1 MLSFISLLIGRA
13 KSINYGIGLFFL
25 SDSRLF
31 VSLGFISF
39 DFSDLE
45 SIAIAIGDF
54 FVSLSF
60 FLSLSSRLA
69 GLILFCSRCSFNS
82 FFFCFSLLCLSL
94 LSYSLLYFSL
104 FSLRLLY
111 LRLLF
116 LILLYLRFLCLRVLC
131 LRVLYLRVLCLRVLC
146 LRVFFCSVVLH
157 VGTQIISDVGFLCC
171 FGRSLRFCCRC
182 LILFLFFFVRF
193 FWGIRRCVFK
203 ALFGNLFLQAFWDLV
218 DERLLLI
225 NGGTLATLSDII
237 VSLHHN
243 WFDVSLWICRDFCA
257 DFFAHFKVRE
267 FNSLVFFAAP
277 IFPFARVFPILIL
290 FAPLGSNFSGN
301 IIGFLLDCLI
311 GVEVDFRFHKLCFAD
326 FSCSWGWFLRWD
338 KLTIFCPFDIGF
350 WRICRNFPGVVFSTN
365 LSHCYS
371 NSLSLNLLNFS
382 LKIIY
387 HSIIQASLNLD
398 PFH

>member
-116 LILLYLRFLCLRVLC
+116 LILLYLRF
-131 LRVLYLRVLCLRVLC
+131 LCLRVLC

-371 NSLSLNLLNFS
+371 NSLSLNLS
-382 LKIIY
+382 
-387 HSIIQASLNLD
+387 
-398 PFH
+398 

>member
-1 MLSFISLLIGRA
+1 MMLSFISLLIGRA

-131 LRVLYLRVLCLRVLC
+131 LRVLYLRVLCLRV
-146 LRVFFCSVVLH
+146 FFCSVVLH

-182 LILFLFFFVRF
+182 LILFLFFLVRF

-203 ALFGNLFLQAFWDLV
+203 ALFGNLFLQAF
-218 DERLLLI
+218 
-225 NGGTLATLSDII
+225 
-237 VSLHHN
+237 
-243 WFDVSLWICRDFCA
+243 
-257 DFFAHFKVRE
+257 
-267 FNSLVFFAAP
+267 
-277 IFPFARVFPILIL
+277 
-290 FAPLGSNFSGN
+290 
-301 IIGFLLDCLI
+301 
-311 GVEVDFRFHKLCFAD
+311 
-326 FSCSWGWFLRWD
+326 
-338 KLTIFCPFDIGF
+338 
-350 WRICRNFPGVVFSTN
+350 
-365 LSHCYS
+365 
-371 NSLSLNLLNFS
+371 
-382 LKIIY
+382 
-387 HSIIQASLNLD
+387 
-398 PFH
+398 